1 MIDSVGLR
9 HSGFA
14 ILASSLPIVRRK
26 LLIYSAAVAI
36 FFLIATGI
44 CVAVFYSPLLTHYV
58 ESNAFRAAM
67 EVETAKGLHFPQSR
81 YSPIRRTS
89 AFTAR
94 SDSFEARN
102 GEKAM
107 KSLDGR
113 GITATFDPFG
123 VFVRQWRFTDVRV
136 QSGDVEIQIYK
147 ANPEAVAPKP
157 WFAIFLPNRVYVKRI
172 ETPQANIT
180 WQFRGERAGFFGT
193 QLLITPHGPDFE
205 YVATSG
211 RLKMPLLP
219 DLDLRRAHLLITK
232 TLLTIYDIDLA
243 SNSGS
248 AESIHAQGNAGI
260 GKDKSVDLKANFNQ
274 VAIRSWLPAEWKHHL
289 AGSASGDLHWAG
301 EDPKLESSSGEG
313 SLRVSNGRVDN
324 LPVLEKLAELAQKKA
339 FENLELNNCS
349 LSFGWKY
356 PKLDINNI
364 AIEERG
370 KFRIEG
376 EMSIEQ
382 RRLRGTI
389 RLGLTREYLDWLPNP
404 EEVFSRKQNGYL
416 WTHVRLFGTIDNP
429 GQDLSPRII
438 ELFKQ
443 SPGAYL
449 GLLFR
454 QFEGWLKK
462 GFGGDR

>member
-1 MIDSVGLR
+1 LR
-9 HSGFA
+9 G
-14 ILASSLPIVRRK
+14 K
-26 LLIYSAAVAI
+26 LLIYSAAIAI
-36 FFLIATGI
+36 FFLIAAGVGVT
-44 CVAVFYSPLLTHYV
+44 VFYSPLLTHYI
-58 ESNAFRAAM
+58 ESDAFRTAM
-67 EVETAKGLHFPQSR
+67 ENETAKGLHFPECH

-89 AFTAR
+89 ALTAQTE
-94 SDSFEARN
+94 SFEARN

-107 KSLDGR
+107 KSLDAH
-113 GITATFDPFG
+113 GITATFDPLG
-123 VFVRQWRFTDVRV
+123 VFARQWRFTDVRV

-147 ANPEAVAPKP
+147 PQPEAVAPKP
-157 WFAIFLPNRVYVKRI
+157 WFAIFLPNKVYLKRI

-180 WQFRGERAGFFGT
+180 WRFRSEQAGFFGT

-205 YVATSG
+205 YFATGG
-211 RLKMPLLP
+211 RLKMALLP
-219 DLDLRRAHLLITK
+219 DLDLRRTHLLITK
-232 TLLTIYDIDLA
+232 TLLTIYDIDVA
-243 SNSGS
+243 SNSSS
-248 AESIHAQGNAGI
+248 AESIHLQANAGI
-260 GKDKSVDLKANFNQ
+260 GEDKSVDLRANINQ
-274 VAIRSWLPAEWKHHL
+274 VPIRSWLPAEWKEHL
-289 AGSASGDLHWAG
+289 AGSAFGDLHWAG
-301 EDPKLESSSGEG
+301 KDPKLESSSGEG
-313 SLRVSNGRVDN
+313 SLRVSEGRIDN
-324 LPVLEKLAELAQKKA
+324 LPVLEKLAEIAQKKS
-339 FENLELNNCS
+339 FEHLELNDCS

-356 PKLDINNI
+356 PKIDINNI

-404 EEVFSRKQNGYL
+404 EEVFSRKQGGYL
-416 WTHVRLFGTIDNP
+416 WTNVRLSGTIDDP

-449 GLLFR
+449 RLLFR

-462 GFGGDR
+462 GFGGD

>member
-1 MIDSVGLR
+1 
-9 HSGFA
+9 
-14 ILASSLPIVRRK
+14 VRRK

-36 FFLIATGI
+36 FFLIAAALGVT
-44 CVAVFYSPLLTHYV
+44 VFYSPLLTHYV
-58 ESNAFRAAM
+58 ESDAFRAAM
-67 EVETAKGLHFPQSR
+67 ENETATGLHFPHCR
-81 YSPIRRTS
+81 YSPIRRIS
-89 AFTAR
+89 AFTAQ
-94 SDSFEARN
+94 SESFDARN

-107 KSLDGR
+107 KSLDAH
-113 GITATFDPFG
+113 GITATFDPLG
-123 VFVRQWRFTDVRV
+123 VFVRQWRFADVRV

-147 ANPEAVAPKP
+147 THREAEAPKP
-157 WFAIFLPNRVYVKRI
+157 WFAIFLPNRVYLKRI
-172 ETPQANIT
+172 ETPQANVT
-180 WQFRGERAGFFGT
+180 WRFRGEQAGFFGT

-205 YVATSG
+205 YAATDG
-211 RLKMPLLP
+211 RLKMALFP

-243 SNSGS
+243 SDSRSG
-248 AESIHAQGNAGI
+248 ESIHVQANASI
-260 GKDKSVDLKANFNQ
+260 GKDKSVDLRANFNQ
-274 VAIRSWLPAEWKHHL
+274 VPIRSWLPAEWKEHL

-301 EDPKLESSSGEG
+301 KDPKLESSSGKG
-313 SLRVSNGRVDN
+313 SLGIANGRIDD
-324 LPVLEKLAELAQKKA
+324 LPVLEKLAELAQKKS
-339 FENLELNNCS
+339 FEHLELNECS
-349 LSFGWKY
+349 LSFEWKY
-356 PKLDINNI
+356 PQIDIENI

-404 EEVFSRKQNGYL
+404 EEVFSRKEGDYL
-416 WTHVRLFGTIDNP
+416 WTNVRLSGTIDDP

-449 GLLFR
+449 RLLFR
-454 QFEGWLKK
+454 QFKGWLEK
-462 GFGGDR
+462 GFGGD